1 MGGGGW
7 RRIGMLGMED
17 EGFSIEE
24 EGVGDSV
31 RIWWGLLCC
40 FHLSQIYNRIK
51 LISFVAG

>member
-1 MGGGGW
+1 
-7 RRIGMLGMED
+7 MLGMED